1 MIEIL
6 NMQTML
12 KLIEQMYS
20 QTTVKSE
27 AADIRFKHM
36 SPIDLGIFKQLIP
49 PSYNE
54 KIHSQ
59 LVKINE
65 MQNES
70 KSKSES
76 AKPEKKSP
84 PESQASSRKRE
95 DKLVCKET
103 VNKISQYTFQQIAN
117 SLSPEP

>member
-65 MQNES
+65 M
-70 KSKSES
+70 
-76 AKPEKKSP
+76 
-84 PESQASSRKRE
+84 
-95 DKLVCKET
+95 
-103 VNKISQYTFQQIAN
+103 
-117 SLSPEP
+117 